1 MLVTA
6 KPEDVGLSSERLDR
20 IGPWMDSYIDA
31 GKLPGGLALV
41 ARRGQVVYCQCRGLR
56 DIEADLP
63 VEEDT
68 IFRFYS
74 MSKPVTS
81 TAIMMLYEQGHFQL
95 DDPIAGFLPEFTDMQ
110 VYVSGE
116 GAAMRTEP
124 ARDPITFRHLLTHT
138 GGLTY
143 GFFEATPVDAA
154 YRQNNVEFNG
164 GRGGHGDLAAN
175 ARRLAD
181 QPLLTHPGEE
191 WNYSVS
197 TDLLG
202 RLVEVIS
209 GQPLDE
215 YFQQRILGPLGMTD
229 TSFSIAP
236 EKQNRFAANYGH
248 EKTGPLK
255 LLDAPGDSS
264 YQDVKLFSGGGGL
277 TSTARDYHRFTQM
290 LRGKGEFE
298 GVRLLGRKTVEYMT
312 TNHLPNNGDL
322 TSMGQAVFSETSYD
336 GVGFGLGF
344 SVMLDPAK
352 AQVIGSPGEYA
363 WGGAAS
369 TAFWIDPVEDM
380 SVIFLTQLMPS
391 STYPLR
397 RELKVLTYQALIG

>member
-6 KPEDVGLSSERLDR
+6 KPEDVGLSSERLER
-20 IGPWMDSYIDA
+20 IGPWMDSYIEA

-41 ARRGQVVYCQCRGLR
+41 ARHGQVVYCQCRGLR
-56 DIEADLP
+56 DVEAGLP

-74 MSKPVTS
+74 MPKPITS
-81 TAIMMLYEQGHFQL
+81 IAVMMLYEEGRFQL
-95 DDPIAGFLPEFTDMQ
+95 DNPIAAFLPEFADMQ

-124 ARDPITFRHLLTHT
+124 ARGPITFRHLLTHT

-154 YRQNNVEFNG
+154 YRENKVEFNG
-164 GRGGHGDLAAN
+164 GKGDLAAC

-181 QPLLTHPGEE
+181 QPLLNHPGDE

-215 YFQQRILGPLGMTD
+215 FLQRRILGPLGMED
-229 TSFSIAP
+229 TAFSILP
-236 EKQNRFAANYGH
+236 GKQNRFAANYGP
-248 EKTGPLK
+248 EEGGGLE
-255 LLDAPGDSS
+255 LIDSARES
-264 YQDVKLFSGGGGL
+264 KYRDVILFSGGGGL

-290 LRGKGEFE
+290 LRGKGELE

-312 TNHLPNNGDL
+312 TNHLPDNGDL

-397 RELKVLTYQALIG
+397 RELKVLTYQALID